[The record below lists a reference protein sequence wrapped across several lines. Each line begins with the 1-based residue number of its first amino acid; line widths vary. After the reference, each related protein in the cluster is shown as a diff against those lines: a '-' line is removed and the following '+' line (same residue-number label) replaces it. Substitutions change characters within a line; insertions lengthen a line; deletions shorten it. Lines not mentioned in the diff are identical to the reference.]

1 MSELN
6 LDVQETHLKLRSP
19 RFKLGLYLPHKV
31 QKDKGK
37 AAWDGKKQVRA
48 PRSDRTRGAQAE
60 NEDD

>member
-19 RFKLGLYLPHKV
+19 RYKLGLYLPHKV

-37 AAWDGKKQVRA
+37 AQWDAKKQARA
-48 PRSDRTRGAQAE
+48 RLRACP
-60 NEDD
+60 